1 MLGDLKTKIE
11 KVIRPILTDQYF
23 DLLEIKLLRYRKN
36 YRLQVFIDSDDG
48 VKLDDCARISGLLGT
63 ALDITDFMDD
73 GYILEISSPGVD
85 RPFRS
90 EVDFRRRI
98 GRNVRIDL
106 IADGY
111 EKTIQ
116 GILTKVNN
124 EALMLSGKEGTI
136 EVALANIRQ
145 GREII

>member
-1 MLGDLKTKIE
+1 MLSDLKTEIE
-11 KVIRPILTDQYF
+11 KVVRPILTDQSF
-23 DLLEIKLLRYRKN
+23 DLVEIKLSRYRKN
-36 YRLQVFIDSDDG
+36 YRLQVFIDSDSG
-48 VKLDDCARISGLLGT
+48 VKLNDCARVSGLVGT
-63 ALDITDFMDD
+63 ALDMTDLMDD
-73 GYILEISSPGVD
+73 GYVLEISSPGVD
-85 RPFRS
+85 RPFGS

-98 GRNVRIDL
+98 GRNVRINL
-106 IADGY
+106 IADGC

-116 GILTKVNN
+116 GVLTEVNN

>member
-1 MLGDLKTKIE
+1 MLGDLKTEIE
-11 KVIRPILTDQYF
+11 KVIRPILTDQSF
-23 DLLEIKLLRYRKN
+23 DLLEIKLSRYRKN
-36 YRLQVFIDSDDG
+36 YRLQVFIDSDGG

-73 GYILEISSPGVD
+73 GYVLEISSPGVN

-90 EVDFRRRI
+90 DVDFRRRI

-106 IADGY
+106 IADGC

-116 GILTKVNN
+116 GVLTKVNN

>member
-1 MLGDLKTKIE
+1 MLGDLKTEIE
-11 KVIRPILTDQYF
+11 KVIRPILTDQSF
-23 DLLEIKLLRYRKN
+23 DLLDIKLSRYRKN

-73 GYILEISSPGVD
+73 GYVLEISSPGVD
-85 RPFRS
+85 RLFLS

-106 IADGY
+106 IANGC

-116 GILTKVNN
+116 GVLTKVNN
-124 EALMLSGKEGTI
+124 ESLMLSGKEGTI